1 MKINGFEFLPPQA
14 QIYKNAADIEEL
26 KANQFILYKTSEEL
40 TSESTYVDRTDT
52 NVPDD
57 VESGYLIDANG
68 LLFKITG
75 GDDTNL
81 LLEYYSI
88 LRIGD

>member
-26 KANQFILYKTSEEL
+26 KANQFILYKTEEEL
-40 TSESTYVDRTDT
+40 TNATVTIARADT
-52 NVPDD
+52 NAGDAD
-57 VESGYLIDANG
+57 KGYLIDANG

-75 GDDTNL
+75 GDDDNL
-81 LLEYYSI
+81 LLEYYSL
-88 LRIGD
+88 LRV